1 MRIVPKEAL
10 SSAER
15 DALIAPL
22 LAHNAMQGVDF
33 ADSPFA
39 IALEDDVGNVVGG
52 VLGRFRWG
60 WLYLT
65 SVAVP
70 AELRGQ
76 GWGRRLIEATEVAA
90 RQRGCRHVWLDT
102 YSFQARPFYEKLGY
116 RVFGELPD
124 HPPGHTRFFM
134 FKALR
139 SGEAN
144 HEPP

>member
-1 MRIVPKEAL
+1 MRIVPKETL
-10 SSAER
+10 SPVER

-22 LAHNAMQGVDF
+22 LAHNAMQGIDF
-33 ADSPFA
+33 TDSPFT
-39 IALEDDVGNVVGG
+39 IALENDAGKIVGG
-52 VLGRFRWG
+52 ALGRIRWG

-70 AELRGQ
+70 IELRGQ
-76 GWGRRLIEATEVAA
+76 GWGRRLIEATELAA
-90 RQRGCRHVWLDT
+90 RQRGCQYVWLDT
-102 YSFQARPFYEKLGY
+102 YRFQARPFYEKLGY

-139 SGEAN
+139 SSQS
-144 HEPP
+144 